1 MSLAAAPARSA
12 SARAPVAKARAV
24 PWSVVAGLLFWLA
37 AVAAGYRAQHFLTPE
52 NQVVAGALWYG
63 AAVVLAVTGVGL
75 IDRRAAPREQ
85 RAAEPTLAPRVWRA
99 PRQAGGLA
107 LTLVG
112 VAVGA
117 GMTYL
122 LWIQPRGGFV
132 APKALFFDPS
142 TVYGKAFWLWVV
154 AMAAVLG
161 GAALMA
167 RNPPRLSWARPSRA
181 GLIEL
186 AGVLGLL
193 AITLAYRLI
202 GLPQIPYEVHGD
214 EAAIGV
220 AARAIMHGDAPS
232 LFWVGWADVPNMSYA
247 IPAAF
252 MSLVGDNLFGLRIAS
267 VVQGTL
273 SVLLTYLIARRLFGW
288 RIGLVAGVLLAM
300 NHWHVHF
307 SRTGFHY
314 MQAVFAGTLF
324 VYLMLRAID
333 TRRAANWL
341 LAGFAVGL
349 GFEVYYGARIAPV
362 IGAVYLVHQAVR
374 DRAFFTKHWSGVLA
388 MCGGALLFAAPVI
401 VFFVQH
407 PDTFLNRTNG
417 VSVTNPDIQNHL
429 IRSFGVNTLGEA
441 MLIQLRNSVLAFNQ
455 RGETSLQ
462 YGHHGPLVD
471 YWTSVFF
478 VVGLAVIT
486 FRLTRPRYSMLAAW
500 FWLTLIAGSVMT
512 VDALFSPRVV
522 IITPVLFIAAAIGI
536 DAGWRGVSVVGGRI
550 ATWAFV
556 LPLLALGA
564 LAARE
569 NYDIYFNQ
577 HIVKEQPAGFAT
589 LFATYVNGIN
599 DKYRVYWLGPADSYI
614 RYDTIDFLSP
624 NLDAL
629 DIRDKPLRL
638 PVDRVPR
645 DKGIAFL
652 ARAGTE
658 SRLNAV
664 EQMYPGSQ
672 RVTIAQT
679 NGYVQFYA
687 YLVSHDAILAAKP
700 DALVDDG
707 RIPVLTPEELA
718 ARDKER
724 ASRGTP

>member
-1 MSLAAAPARSA
+1 GPRAGREVPRPDGRDLDHRHDRGDRLRPRTRYDAAAPAGGAPDRGAWPRQRGSIHAGLCGRLPVRDRLSSGAVWDRAGRGACVHPGVPGADLRCDDRPRAARPLAPGGQRSGWDRGGFRVSLAAAPARSA

-63 AAVVLAVTGVGL
+63 AAVVLAVAGIGL

-99 PRQAGGLA
+99 PRQAVGLA

-462 YGHHGPLVD
+462 YGHHGP
-471 YWTSVFF
+471 
-478 VVGLAVIT
+478 
-486 FRLTRPRYSMLAAW
+486 
-500 FWLTLIAGSVMT
+500 
-512 VDALFSPRVV
+512 
-522 IITPVLFIAAAIGI
+522 
-536 DAGWRGVSVVGGRI
+536 
-550 ATWAFV
+550 
-556 LPLLALGA
+556 
-564 LAARE
+564 
-569 NYDIYFNQ
+569 
-577 HIVKEQPAGFAT
+577 
-589 LFATYVNGIN
+589 
-599 DKYRVYWLGPADSYI
+599 
-614 RYDTIDFLSP
+614 
-624 NLDAL
+624 
-629 DIRDKPLRL
+629 
-638 PVDRVPR
+638 
-645 DKGIAFL
+645 
-652 ARAGTE
+652 
-658 SRLNAV
+658 
-664 EQMYPGSQ
+664 
-672 RVTIAQT
+672 
-679 NGYVQFYA
+679 
-687 YLVSHDAILAAKP
+687 
-700 DALVDDG
+700 
-707 RIPVLTPEELA
+707 
-718 ARDKER
+718 
-724 ASRGTP
+724 